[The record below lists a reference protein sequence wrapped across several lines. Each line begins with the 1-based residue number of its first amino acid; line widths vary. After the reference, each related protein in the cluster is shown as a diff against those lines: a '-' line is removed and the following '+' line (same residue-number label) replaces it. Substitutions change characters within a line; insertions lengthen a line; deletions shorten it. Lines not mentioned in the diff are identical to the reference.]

1 MRRYFNTEGQCEPDM
16 HYMVRL
22 DDRLK
27 KIKVR
32 YVDRGSYF
40 VINRGRQYGKTTTLR
55 ALAEYLRNDY
65 AVISLDFQKLS
76 DANFRDEY
84 AFVVAFI
91 EQIAEIYEEDSNLT
105 ENIEQE
111 AFEKFLAIKNDEKA
125 TMDKLFFGISR
136 L

>member
-22 DDRLK
+22 DDRVK
-27 KIKVR
+27 KIKER

-40 VINRGRQYGKTTTLR
+40 VINRGRQYGKTTTLK

-84 AFVVAFI
+84 AFVASFVKRQRI
-91 EQIAEIYEEDSNLT
+91 Q
-105 ENIEQE
+105 
-111 AFEKFLAIKNDEKA
+111 
-125 TMDKLFFGISR
+125 LFC
-136 L
+136 